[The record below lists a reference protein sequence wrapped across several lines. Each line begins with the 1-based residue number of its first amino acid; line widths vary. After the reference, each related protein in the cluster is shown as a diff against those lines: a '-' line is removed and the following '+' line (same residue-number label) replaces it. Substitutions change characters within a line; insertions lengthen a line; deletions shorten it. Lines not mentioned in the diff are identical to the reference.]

1 MKKLYVVVIIAL
13 TLLIFGTYL
22 ASQDHQNRYAKYIKD
37 NTPSKIKIFK
47 NTLFYIPIK
56 IRNASNTEKLYLE
69 AELEN
74 KKLKKE
80 NKILNNKLNLG
91 KYEKNINNKY
101 LAESIIIPY
110 DIEKNLKILNLM
122 VILKFLKIS

>member
-13 TLLIFGTYL
+13 TLLIFGTCCF
-22 ASQDHQNRYAKYIKD
+22 SDRKNRYAKYIKD

-74 KKLKKE
+74 KKLKK
-80 NKILNNKLNLG
+80 KI
-91 KYEKNINNKY
+91 
-101 LAESIIIPY
+101 
-110 DIEKNLKILNLM
+110 
-122 VILKFLKIS
+122 KF